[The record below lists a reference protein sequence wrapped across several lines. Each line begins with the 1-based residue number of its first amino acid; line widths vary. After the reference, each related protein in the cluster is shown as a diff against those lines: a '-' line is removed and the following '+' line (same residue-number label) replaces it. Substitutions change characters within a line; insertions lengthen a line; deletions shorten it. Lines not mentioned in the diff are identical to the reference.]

1 MNKSSTLHSLLL
13 DNINDRIFEAW
24 INSRADP
31 WVSFRQRIPEIQ
43 LHIILQLTFIAYKW
57 SEAQGFLAV
66 LIKSKEEP
74 SDSY

>member
-1 MNKSSTLHSLLL
+1 MIEFLRHGLIREQILEYHLDREYLKSK
-13 DNINDRIFEAW
+13 
-24 INSRADP
+24 
-31 WVSFRQRIPEIQ
+31 

>member
-1 MNKSSTLHSLLL
+1 MIEFLRHGLIREQILEYHLDREYLKSK
-13 DNINDRIFEAW
+13 
-24 INSRADP
+24 
-31 WVSFRQRIPEIQ
+31 
-43 LHIILQLTFIAYKW
+43 LHIILQLTFIAYKG